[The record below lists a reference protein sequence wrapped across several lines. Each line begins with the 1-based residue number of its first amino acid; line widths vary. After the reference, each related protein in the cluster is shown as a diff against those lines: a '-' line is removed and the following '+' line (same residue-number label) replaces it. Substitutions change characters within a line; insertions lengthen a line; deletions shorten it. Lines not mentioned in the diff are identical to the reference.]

1 MKGLEPSLLEKLFD
15 DNPRSAGAGPIF
27 KSVSLEQYKESIARD
42 LEGLLNSRAAFQ
54 ESDMAEFPNCRQ
66 SVLTYGL
73 GDFSAMSLANAY
85 DRAAICRSLED
96 AVGRHERR
104 LKNVSVQLDA
114 GNQFAGGL
122 HFTIHALLDLE
133 PAREPVSFDAML
145 QPSTLQYQVTRA
157 RRMQQAL

>member
-15 DNPRSAGAGPIF
+15 DTPKQLGAGAAF
-27 KSVSLEQYKESIARD
+27 KSVSLDQYKESIARD

-54 ESDMAEFPNCRQ
+54 ESDMEEFPNCRQ
-66 SVLTYGL
+66 SLLTYGL
-73 GDFSAMSLANAY
+73 ADFSAMSLANAY
-85 DRAAICRSLED
+85 DRSQICRSLEQ

-104 LKNVSVQLDA
+104 LKNINVCLDA
-114 GNQFAGGL
+114 SNQFAGGL

-145 QPSTLQYQVTRA
+145 QPSTLQYQVSRA
-157 RRMQQAL
+157 RRAQVS

>member
-15 DNPRSAGAGPIF
+15 DNPRSAGAGSMF
-27 KSVSLEQYKESIARD
+27 KSISLEQ
-42 LEGLLNSRAAFQ
+42 
-54 ESDMAEFPNCRQ
+54 
-66 SVLTYGL
+66 
-73 GDFSAMSLANAY
+73 
-85 DRAAICRSLED
+85 

-114 GNQFAGGL
+114 GKQFAGGL

-157 RRMQQAL
+157 RRTQQAL

>member
-15 DNPRSAGAGPIF
+15 DNPRSAGAGSMF
-27 KSVSLEQYKESIARD
+27 KSISLEQYKDSIARD

-85 DRAAICRSLED
+85 DRAAICRSLEE

-157 RRMQQAL
+157 RRTQQAL